1 MKKKEMPEMER
12 IKPSIKDIILG
23 ITLVLLYFS
32 SLLWAEYLPD
42 SRIVRFIASIT
53 NDLAILIFG
62 IIIFFKE
69 LKTALKA
76 FKNSFSA
83 YAKYILSRVGIMF
96 VVVIALNVIAMT
108 ICKQGNSVN
117 QQTIESLP
125 KWYSIPMAVIWAP
138 IVEELIFRGV
148 LRRLIKNN
156 TLFIIVSAIVF
167 GLLHT
172 VSEATIFNMI
182 IMGIPY
188 AFIGAFLAHIY
199 TKTNNIASN
208 ISAHAVYNFI
218 GAMLTLM

>member
-1 MKKKEMPEMER
+1 MPKMER
-12 IKPSIKDIILG
+12 FKPCVKDIILG
-23 ITLVLLYFS
+23 IVLVLLYFS
-32 SLLWAEYLPD
+32 SLIWGDYLPD
-42 SRIVRFIASIT
+42 SIKIRFVASIT
-53 NDLAILIFG
+53 NDIVILLFG
-62 IIIFFKE
+62 ILIFFKE
-69 LKTALKA
+69 LKIALKA

-83 YAKYILSRVGIMF
+83 YVKYILPRVGIMF

-138 IVEELIFRGV
+138 VVEELIFRGV
-148 LRRLIKNN
+148 LRRIIKNN
-156 TLFIIVSAIVF
+156 TLFIIISAIVF

-172 VSEATIFNMI
+172 VLEATIFNMI

-188 AFIGAFLAHIY
+188 AFIGGYLAHIY

-208 ISAHAVYNFI
+208 ISAHAAYNFI